1 VKAISNIDV
10 SIHRKAQ
17 DGRFSFEN
25 CGKSYDIRTSS
36 VPTVNGESVVMR
48 ILDKE
53 ADGRSYGELGTEGYS
68 GRVGVFELLKVTSDL
83 VRMKQHEIED
93 KVIYDY
99 IRKTQPD
106 YSDIYEN
113 AKKLIREGTTTSEEV
128 MRVLGE
134 VNIDS
139 GRR

>member
-1 VKAISNIDV
+1 MPDSGWSAGHEAGACLGIDDY
-10 SIHRKAQ
+10 H
-17 DGRFSFEN
+17 
-25 CGKSYDIRTSS
+25 
-36 VPTVNGESVVMR
+36 
-48 ILDKE
+48 
-53 ADGRSYGELGTEGYS
+53 YS